1 MSDLYEDDVL
11 LWSEQQAELLHRH
24 AAGERANDAALDW
37 QNIIAESKVQVA
49 ASWRIFT

>member
-11 LWSEQQAELLHRH
+11 LWSEQQAELLRRH

-37 QNIIAESKVQVA
+37 PNILEEIEAWAA
-49 ASWRIFT
+49 AS

>member
-1 MSDLYEDDVL
+1 MKTTSCSGPNNGL
-11 LWSEQQAELLHRH
+11 SCCRRH

-37 QNIIAESKVQVA
+37 PNIIAESKVQVA